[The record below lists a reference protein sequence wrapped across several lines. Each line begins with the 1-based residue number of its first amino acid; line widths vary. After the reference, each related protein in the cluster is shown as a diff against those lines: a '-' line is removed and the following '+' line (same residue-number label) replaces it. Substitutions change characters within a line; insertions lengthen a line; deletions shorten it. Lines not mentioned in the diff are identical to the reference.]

1 MKNNLLIICILLPT
15 LVFTYI
21 PANAQNIPDFLV
33 NEHAGRDGSKQSAP
47 SIDGDGNGNYVVA
60 WEDNRNGM
68 NYDIY
73 AQIYLS
79 DGTTFGDNFKVSDNN
94 ETVNQCRPSIA
105 VDPGLNFVITWV
117 DKRDA
122 WKWDIYAQ
130 RFSNNGTALGNNFR
144 VNTDTTNV
152 EQELPSV
159 STDSCGNFVIVWA
172 DERNGEYD
180 IYAQRYS
187 KDGVTLGDNFKINDD
202 VGDVVQYWPT
212 ISCHKNGNFIVTWVD
227 KRNDG
232 DYDIYLQR
240 YLADGTA
247 IGNNEKVNT
256 DIGEATQ
263 LRPDIVI
270 MESGDF
276 IITWGD
282 ERNENWD
289 IYAQRYLSDGSM
301 LGDNFKI
308 NNDTTNA
315 SQHSPSIST
324 DIAGN
329 FIVCWGDSRNVNAD
343 IYAQRF
349 TWDAVPIGNDFKVNT
364 DIGDSYQ
371 TCTSIIEDK
380 DGNFTIIWEDHSI
393 GTNGD
398 VFAQSYLNDGTPIGD
413 NFKVN
418 DDVGSENQ
426 GEPSITIDKNNNF
439 IISWTDYRNFNYD
452 YNYGDIYFQRF
463 SSNGTALGINKK
475 VNDDTSYNVIQYGSS
490 IATDADGNFVI
501 AWDDC
506 RNGYWGDIY
515 AQRFSSDGTALGSNF
530 RVNYLSAWV
539 NYGSK
544 VICKKNGDFII
555 VWGDSED
562 GGKNRKPFYQLHDSE
577 IFEPEFSKN
586 NKNTEPDIYA
596 QQYFSDGT
604 PNGEN
609 FKVNDDIGGTQ
620 QTSPDIAIDTN
631 DNFIITWQDKRSG
644 VWAIYIQRYLSDGTP
659 IGSNYKVED
668 SLVSTYVV
676 NPSISTDDEG
686 NFVIA
691 WVDKLNDN
699 YDIFA
704 QRYLYDGTSIGDNF
718 RVNNDTGTT
727 NQTSPCVSVNGIGD
741 FVISWLDRRNGN
753 QDVYAQRYFSDG
765 TPLGSNYRISNTG
778 EMQQYN
784 PAVILGND
792 RIYSTWQDNRGEQTG
807 FDIWANIMNWENFAQ
822 EIILHEGYQFMS
834 SNIDPAEPD
843 MLEVLNELLND
854 NLSFVRNTSGQTLQK
869 IGPNWVNGIGDW
881 IVSEG
886 YLVKMFAADSFSIN
900 GLIVDPATPIPVE
913 QGFQFVSYF
922 PENNMDALLAFET
935 IIGDNLDFI
944 RNSQGQT
951 LRKIG
956 PIWVNGIGDCQP
968 SEGYLVKTFAEAEII
983 YPASEKSSGKTT
995 LNPSYFSFEGGNA
1008 ADPVYSI
1015 YVAGLNIGDEVAA
1028 FDGNKMIGSVK
1039 INSENVFE
1047 NELPVFSTLING
1059 QGYEAS
1065 NPVILKVW
1073 SENNI
1078 ITADFTIEDIYD
1090 SYVSDVYPEE
1100 DGKYSIVNITKG
1112 KIENK
1117 DETIS
1122 IYPNPSTGIITI
1134 QNLEDFKNFKDL
1146 IINDITGKTVLQLK
1160 IKRSEASPYGNHSS
1174 IEVDL
1179 SQLEK
1184 GMYFISLKG
1193 KDFSHVKKIVIQ

>member
-1 MKNNLLIICILLPT
+1 MKNKLLIFSILTAFL
-15 LVFTYI
+15 LINYF
-21 PANAQNIPDFLV
+21 PASAQNIPDFLV
-33 NEHAGRDGSKQSAP
+33 NEHAGRDGSKQAAP
-47 SIDGDGNGNYVVA
+47 SIDGDGNGNYVVT

-79 DGTTFGDNFKVSDNN
+79 DGTKLGDNFKVSDNN

-105 VDPGLNFVITWV
+105 VDPNLNFVITWV

-130 RFSNNGTALGNNFR
+130 RFSNDGTALGNNFR
-144 VNTDTTNV
+144 VNTDTANV

-159 STDSCGNFVIVWA
+159 SIDSCGNFVIVWA

-187 KDGVTLGDNFKINDD
+187 YDGVTLGDNFKINDD

-227 KRNDG
+227 KRNEG
-232 DYDIYLQR
+232 DYDIYFQR

-256 DIGEATQ
+256 DIGEAFQ

-270 MESGDF
+270 LESGDF

-282 ERNENWD
+282 ERNENYD
-289 IYAQRYLSDGSM
+289 IYAQRFLSDGSM

-308 NNDTTNA
+308 YNDTTNA
-315 SQHSPSIST
+315 NQYSPSIST
-324 DIAGN
+324 DIEGN
-329 FIVCWGDSRNVNAD
+329 FIVSWIDSGNDYCA

-349 TWDAVPIGNDFKVNT
+349 TSDAVPIGNEFKVNNDT
-364 DIGDSYQ
+364 GDSYQ
-371 TCTSIIEDK
+371 ACNENMEDK

-398 VFAQSYLNDGTPIGD
+398 VFAQSYLNDGTPAGD

-463 SSNGTALGINKK
+463 SSDGTALGNNKK
-475 VNDDTSYNVIQYGSS
+475 VNDDTLYNVVQFGSS
-490 IATDADGNFVI
+490 ISADADGNFVI
-501 AWDDC
+501 TWDDC

-530 RVNYLSAWV
+530 RVNFLSAWV
-539 NYGSK
+539 NYGAK
-544 VICKKNGDFII
+544 VVCKKNGDFII

-562 GGKNRKPFYQLHDSE
+562 GGKNGKPFYQLHDSE
-577 IFEPEFSKN
+577 ILEPEFSKN

-620 QTSPDIAIDTN
+620 QTAPDIAIDTN

-644 VWAIYIQRYLSDGTP
+644 VWDIYIQRYLSDGTP

-668 SLVSTYVV
+668 SIVSTYLVK
-676 NPSISTDDEG
+676 PSISTDDG
-686 NFVIA
+686 SNFIIA
-691 WVDKLNDN
+691 WYDQRNGN

-704 QRYLYDGTSIGDNF
+704 QRYLYEGTSIGDNF
-718 RVNNDTGTT
+718 KINNDTGTT
-727 NQTSPCVSVNGIGD
+727 HQTSPCISMNGIGN
-741 FVISWLDRRNGN
+741 FLITWLDRRNGN
-753 QDVYAQRYFSDG
+753 QDVYAQRYFSNG
-765 TPLGSNYRISNTG
+765 TPLGSNYIISNTG
-778 EMQQYN
+778 EMQQN
-784 PAVILGND
+784 NSAVVLGND
-792 RIYSTWQDNRGEQTG
+792 RIYTTWQDNRGEQTG
-807 FDIWANIMNWENFAQ
+807 FDIWANVMNWENFGQ
-822 EIILHEGYQFMS
+822 EIILNEGFQFVS

-843 MLEVLNELLND
+843 MLEVLDEILND
-854 NLSFVRNTSGQTLQK
+854 NLSFVRNSLGQTLRK
-869 IGPNWVNGIGDW
+869 IGPIWVNGIGDW
-881 IVSEG
+881 IVEEG
-886 YLVKMFAADSFSIN
+886 YLVKMNADDSFSIE
-900 GLIVDPATPIPVE
+900 GILIDPTTPIPVE
-913 QGFQFVSYF
+913 AGFQLVSYF
-922 PENNMDALLAFET
+922 PENSMDALLAFET
-935 IIGDNLDFI
+935 ILDDNLDYI
-944 RNSQGQT
+944 RNSAGQT

-956 PIWVNGIGDCQP
+956 PIWVNGIGDCQ
-968 SEGYLVKTFAEAEII
+968 SGEGYLVKMFSSDEII
-983 YPASEKSSGKTT
+983 YPASTKSSSKIIMAPTH
-995 LNPSYFSFEGGNA
+995 FIFEGGNA
-1008 ADPVYSI
+1008 ADPVYTMYI
-1015 YVAGLNIGDEVAA
+1015 KGLKIGDEVAA
-1028 FDGNKMIGSVK
+1028 YDGDKMIGSVK
-1039 INSENVFE
+1039 INSNNAFE

-1059 QGYEAS
+1059 QGYVEGNS
-1065 NPVILKVW
+1065 IILKVW
-1073 SENNI
+1073 SENKI
-1078 ITADFTIEDIYD
+1078 IPADFTMEAIYD
-1090 SYVSDVYPEE
+1090 SYVSDVYPEG

-1112 KIENK
+1112 SIINTE
-1117 DETIS
+1117 ETIS
-1122 IYPNPSTGIITI
+1122 IYPNPSNGIFNILHEGIKGDI
-1134 QNLEDFKNFKDL
+1134 QIKVFDLMGEQYSDFEIKDSNSTKL
-1146 IINDITGKTVLQLK
+1146 
-1160 IKRSEASPYGNHSS
+1160 
-1174 IEVDL
+1174 DL
-1179 SQLEK
+1179 SDLPA
-1184 GMYFISLKG
+1184 GVYFISIG
-1193 KDFSHVKKIVIQ
+1193 SIDFSEVKKIVIR